1 MKHQTIGLFAQ
12 PLTRINVNVNGV
24 AEFFDSVIKVDGGKS
39 NQDRHVG
46 DSGLVHYHNDTNVFR
61 LYDQLADLESE
72 ILKGANFVYKDVMN
86 CDSELGI
93 TNAWFNEC
101 AMGSSQFMHNHC
113 NAVLCGTVYIRT
125 DENTFIQFQNPFG
138 ISETVCNLSDVA
150 NTERDNPYGYHFHFP
165 QVTVNVGNGNCLF
178 WPSYLKHG
186 YSGNTTPGRLSL
198 SFNLMPR
205 SFSGLYNP
213 YFSS

>member
-12 PLTRINVNVNGV
+12 PLVRLQMNVNGI
-24 AEFFDSVIKVDGGKS
+24 AEFFDSEIKSENGRVNSAGKIID
-39 NQDRHVG
+39 ND
-46 DSGLVHYHNDTNVFR
+46 LIHYHNDHNVFR

-72 ILKGANFVYKDVMN
+72 ILKGANFVYRNVMN
-86 CDSELGI
+86 FDSELGI

-101 AMGSSQFMHNHC
+101 AVGGSQFMHNHC
-113 NAVLCGTVYIRT
+113 NAVLCGTLYLRT
-125 DENTFIQFQNPFG
+125 DEKTFIQFQNPFG
-138 ISETVCNLSDVA
+138 ISETVCNLTDQP

-165 QVTVNVGNGNCLF
+165 QVTCVVDNGVCLF
-178 WPSYLKHG
+178 WPSYIKHG
-186 YSGNTTPGRLSL
+186 YTNNQTPGRLSL